1 VGYSF
6 AFSGSDSKLASVNQ
20 NATLQGENALNAD
33 GSVFGYYGPAARVLV
48 ADVVISNGNQTP
60 GYQHPENNYTAVTG
74 GFFMSHLSAHL
85 DGKQVPTGQFLGFK
99 DGHVEW
105 QLFPDASPRT
115 GGNQPYFWW

>member
-1 VGYSF
+1 MQASWIQPIEIQPLRV
-6 AFSGSDSKLASVNQ
+6 KVLSVNGVY
-20 NATLQGENALNAD
+20 L
-33 GSVFGYYGPAARVLV
+33 GPADRVLM
-48 ADVVISNGNQTP
+48 ADIVISDNGSTP
-60 GYQHPENNYTAVTG
+60 GYANPGNNYTAVTG

-115 GGNQPYFWW
+115 IGGKVFWW